1 MTDPVDTFEVS
12 MHNIGRP
19 KFEELPEDTRR
30 QFEERLRIQAEED
43 EKRRKQHEEED
54 WSGSFLVTR
63 KVDMERYLNSRYI
76 IIHLLMMEQ
85 LTQRLVW
92 LFLRI

>member
-12 MHNIGRP
+12 THNIARP

-30 QFEERLRIQAEED
+30 QFEEKLRIQAEED
-43 EKRRKQHEEED
+43 EKRRKQHEEGD

-63 KVDMERYLNSRYI
+63 KVDMER
-76 IIHLLMMEQ
+76 
-85 LTQRLVW
+85 
-92 LFLRI
+92 

>member
-12 MHNIGRP
+12 THNIARP

-43 EKRRKQHEEED
+43 EKRRKQHKEED

-63 KVDMERYLNSRYI
+63 KVDMER
-76 IIHLLMMEQ
+76 
-85 LTQRLVW
+85 
-92 LFLRI
+92 